1 MLLQANCAV
10 FGHQCNPGPIL
21 PHSYVKNIVPAQKL
35 PKLQHFKEN
44 SPQLYKESFQNL
56 TFNMKEHFCNL
67 SSRKVGYFPNIMGL
81 YLSNTRGIFKVLLE
95 EYLFISERWGYW
107 YISQWA
113 HRIYIICKRM
123 HRRKSITVQYSASSM
138 LKANLFWD
146 QFGLY
151 IGLDISH
158 NPENDHISAKWPT
171 NPRALYL
178 LELQK
183 IKKTKPFRWI
193 MALFWLVNL
202 KSQKMAISWPNSQ
215 KIKNISSLSIK
226 LKKVPFG
233 QKKGQCKIL

>member
-1 MLLQANCAV
+1 
-10 FGHQCNPGPIL
+10 
-21 PHSYVKNIVPAQKL
+21 
-35 PKLQHFKEN
+35 
-44 SPQLYKESFQNL
+44 
-56 TFNMKEHFCNL
+56 
-67 SSRKVGYFPNIMGL
+67 
-81 YLSNTRGIFKVLLE
+81 
-95 EYLFISERWGYW
+95 
-107 YISQWA
+107 
-113 HRIYIICKRM
+113 M

-151 IGLDISH
+151 IGLEIIFYERLCEMSTFR

-171 NPRALYL
+171 NLRALYF

-233 QKKGQCKIL
+233 QKRANVKFCRNIL